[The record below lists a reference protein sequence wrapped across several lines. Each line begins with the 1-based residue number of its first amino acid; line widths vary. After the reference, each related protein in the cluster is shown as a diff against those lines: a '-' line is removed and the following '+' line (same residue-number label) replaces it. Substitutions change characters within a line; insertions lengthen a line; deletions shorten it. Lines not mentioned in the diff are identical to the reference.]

1 MHEAGP
7 GEKRIARASR
17 TECETLY
24 TMLER
29 GIIKTIRNCVS
40 GQHKMR
46 NTISIPTESDE
57 AAFAYLPTK
66 AACRRVAVTPPP
78 PASRRSG
85 GNGATACMPG
95 PLACGRE
102 KERQPRKTKRAECSA
117 GKQRMK
123 SVVEQRVRVGAGG
136 GE

>member
-57 AAFAYLPTK
+57 AAFAYLPTDE
-66 AACRRVAVTPPP
+66 AVT
-78 PASRRSG
+78 AAKQVLEAVADGKEVKDELRD
-85 GNGATACMPG
+85 
-95 PLACGRE
+95 E
-102 KERQPRKTKRAECSA
+102 K
-117 GKQRMK
+117 
-123 SVVEQRVRVGAGG
+123 
-136 GE
+136 GEEV